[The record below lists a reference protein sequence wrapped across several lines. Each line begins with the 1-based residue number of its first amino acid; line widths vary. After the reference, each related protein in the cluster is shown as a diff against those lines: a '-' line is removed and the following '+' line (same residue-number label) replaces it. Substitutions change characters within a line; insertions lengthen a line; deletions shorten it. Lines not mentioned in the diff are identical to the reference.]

1 MVFDLE
7 QQNEG
12 EWFPFFESHIDD
24 KGEIV
29 YDDPKP
35 DSGRVRIRSM
45 APIIE
50 KQIEGRKR
58 NYQFALNPQSRAMER
73 VGYFEELPLDQAKKD
88 RDDVWDY
95 VITDFEGLF
104 DAKGKEI
111 ECTRENKLKL
121 IAIPMFDRFISKCLR
136 MLSDSGVKV
145 KEEQEK
151 NSSSGLN
158 G

>member
-1 MVFDLE
+1 MIFDLE
-7 QQNEG
+7 RLNEG

-29 YDDPKP
+29 YDDPKS
-35 DSGRVRIRSM
+35 DAGRIRIRSM
-45 APIIE
+45 NPIIE

-58 NYQFALNPQSRAMER
+58 SAQFVLNPQSRAMER
-73 VGYFEELPLDQAKKD
+73 VGYFEEIPFEQAKKD

-95 VITDFEGLF
+95 VITGLEGLY

-121 IAIPMFDRFISKCLR
+121 MAIPMFDRFVAKCLQI
-136 MLSDSGVKV
+136 LANAGVKA
-145 KEEQEK
+145 KEDEGK
-151 NSSSGLN
+151 NL
-158 G
+158 

>member
-73 VGYFEELPLDQAKKD
+73 VGYFEELSLDQAKKE

-95 VITDFEGLF
+95 AITGIEGLY
-104 DAKGKEI
+104 DSKGNEI
-111 ECTRENKLKL
+111 ACTRENKLKL
-121 IAIPMFDRFISKCLR
+121 MKIPMFDRFVAKCLQI
-136 MLSDSGVKV
+136 LVNAGVKA
-145 KEEQEK
+145 KEDEGK